1 MPNTWTEQTWQ
12 VLTPFEAAERPRERN
27 TDSSVSAQYEDLT
40 PPDNAWQHEDE
51 S

>member
-1 MPNTWTEQTWQ
+1 MPTSSNER
-12 VLTPFEAAERPRERN
+12 LMLAEDDPPCERN

-40 PPDNAWQHEDE
+40 PPDHAWEHEEE